1 MSWRRPSMKFPFPVL
16 LYAFVCIVVLLVYI
30 HFSILPGRFNGN
42 VKRNDE
48 TTSSDAQSDG
58 KETRSDAS
66 VLTDYMHYTKLLPVL
81 DFRHLGNKRT
91 KVLLLIIISTAP
103 GRFQRR
109 QAVRETWWKHCRK
122 NRQVKCFFVTDGFI
136 PDNVKRDV
144 LLQERNQCKDIELQ
158 PLLGWEF
165 GLRFLYQ
172 INWAYAK
179 FDFQYLLRLD
189 DDYFL
194 CLKRLLAELPMR
206 PKENLI
212 WGHFHCEAGI
222 TWIDESFMI
231 FTPDIISKFLSQ
243 NKSTMLCHPHAD
255 QQIGLWLNGIPTKQ
269 FIHDSRLYH
278 HPPASFNPKFNNV
291 TNVCDSYL
299 GIHGTY
305 EEKMRYFGSTA
316 NDGRKEESRFPDFAS
331 YCGTTKFDYR
341 VLGEQ
346 WRYEP
351 KLCKDNPRWDEG
363 RRMYVGRENRPA

>member
-269 FIHDSRLYH
+269 FIHDSRDTRDLRRED
-278 HPPASFNPKFNNV
+278 AIFWVN
-291 TNVCDSYL
+291 
-299 GIHGTY
+299 
-305 EEKMRYFGSTA
+305 
-316 NDGRKEESRFPDFAS
+316 
-331 YCGTTKFDYR
+331 
-341 VLGEQ
+341 GERWQ
-346 WRYEP
+346 ERGEP
-351 KLCKDNPRWDEG
+351 
-363 RRMYVGRENRPA
+363 VS